1 MRVEQEKRG
10 SAHGFPPHDG
20 PAVKILV
27 PIHGIASFRDARPD
41 EGCSTLSRN
50 NTPIR
55 LPASSLTRGP
65 LGTTPFDILRHAL
78 TGLAR
83 HLTIANTGTG
93 AIGANQR
100 RLDRP
105 IKGHGD

>member
-10 SAHGFPPHDG
+10 VHGFPPHDG

-41 EGCSTLSRN
+41 EGCSTLKKQHADQTSGFQFDKG
-50 NTPIR
+50 T
-55 LPASSLTRGP
+55 
-65 LGTTPFDILRHAL
+65 LGHNPFDILRHAL